1 MKFNEEIVTIGSY
14 EKAPLIEMAE
24 GRMAQK
30 AIISLAKG
38 AFFTAL

>member
-1 MKFNEEIVTIGSY
+1 MTIGSY
-14 EKAPLIEMAE
+14 EKAPLIARAD

-38 AFFTAL
+38 AFFIAL